1 MEEIWKEVKGL
12 EDYKVSNLGRV
23 KSLKF
28 YKRKILKQTLSGDG
42 YLRLNLNREG
52 KQFTRTVH
60 QLVAIAFLGHTPCGF
75 TRVVDHIN
83 HDKQDNN
90 VENLRIT
97 TQRGNCSNRSKQYS
111 SKYVGVSW
119 SKHKVKWQSKIKI
132 NGKENYLGLFTNEL
146 EASNAYQEKL
156 KEVSNV

>member
-1 MEEIWKEVKGL
+1 MEEIWKEVKGF

-23 KSLKF
+23 MSLKCNKSKIRKPSLNGGGYF
-28 YKRKILKQTLSGDG
+28 NLHLCREEKRF
-42 YLRLNLNREG
+42 N
-52 KQFTRTVH
+52 RTVH

-75 TRVVDHIN
+75 TLVVDHIN

-97 TQRGNCSNRSKQYS
+97 TQRGNLSNRKDKGYS
-111 SKYVGVSW
+111 QYVGVSW
-119 SKHKVKWQSKIKI
+119 NKRFNKWQSHITIK
-132 NGKENYLGLFTNEL
+132 GKLNYLGYFTNEL

-156 KEVSNV
+156 KEVIL